1 MRKET
6 DLEAV
11 KRVARTFVY
20 LDVQINERVGFLCNH
35 PFIGQIATVTMEDGK
50 LVLKDVR
57 NEKDL
62 EDVQKSIIKSVDA
75 VTHYLQFIH
84 LVRAPYLPA
93 FFKFTRHFLSLSD
106 YSSFLGSMWTMVE
119 FPNVDDN
126 ITAPEFVKIFRSA
139 DKTLLMDENE
149 YEQYLS
155 LPEEITVYRG
165 IRGRGRLEALSWTT
179 DIEQAE
185 WFAKRWDKNG
195 KVYSATVD
203 KEDVL
208 AVFASRGESELVVDF
223 MKLRDI
229 KLEKEY

>member
-62 EDVQKSIIKSVDA
+62 EDVQKSIIISVDA

-208 AVFASRGESELVVDF
+208 ALFASRGESELVVDF

-229 KLEKEY
+229 KLEKEF

>member
-35 PFIGQIATVTMEDGK
+35 PYIGQIATVVSENGT

-62 EDVQKSIIKSVDA
+62 EDIRKNIIKTIEA
-75 VTHYLQFIH
+75 VSSYLQFIH
-84 LVRAPYLPA
+84 IIRPPYLPA
-93 FFKFTRHFLSLSD
+93 FFKFTQHFLSSYD
-106 YSSFLGSMWTMVE
+106 YSTFLGSMWTIVE

-126 ITAPEFVKIFRSA
+126 ITAPEFVKIFRKA
-139 DKTLLMDENE
+139 DKTLLMDDD
-149 YEQYLS
+149 EQKQYS
-155 LPEEITVYRG
+155 ALPEEITVYRG
-165 IRGRGRLEALSWTT
+165 IRGRGRLEALSWTL
-179 DIEQAE
+179 DIDKAE
-185 WFAKRWDKNG
+185 WFAKRWNKGG
-195 KVYSATVD
+195 KVYSAMVK

-208 AVFASRGESELVVDF
+208 AVFTSRNEDEIVVDF
-223 MKLRDI
+223 QKLSDI
-229 KLEKEY
+229 RLKREY

>member
-165 IRGRGRLEALSWTT
+165 IRGRGRLEALSWTL
-179 DIEQAE
+179 DIDKAE
-185 WFAKRWDKNG
+185 WFAKRWNKGG
-195 KVYSATVD
+195 KVYSARVK

-208 AVFASRGESELVVDF
+208 AVFTSRNEDEIVVDF
-223 MKLRDI
+223 KKLIDVN
-229 KLEKEY
+229 LEREY

>member
-11 KRVARTFVY
+11 KGVARNFVY
-20 LDVQINERVGFLCNH
+20 LDVRISEKVGFICHH
-35 PFIGQIATVTMEDGK
+35 PYIGQIATVVNENGK

-62 EDVQKSIIKSVDA
+62 EDIRQNIIKTIDT
-75 VTHYLQFIH
+75 VTGYLQFIH
-84 LVRAPYLPA
+84 IIRPPYLPA
-93 FFKFTRHFLSLSD
+93 FFKFTRRFLNAYD
-106 YSSFLGSMWTMVE
+106 YSSFLGSMWTIVE

-126 ITAPEFVKIFRSA
+126 ITASEFVKIFRRA
-139 DKTLLMDENE
+139 DKALLMDED
-149 YEQYLS
+149 EQKQYS
-155 LPEEITVYRG
+155 ALPEEITVYRG
-165 IRGRGRLEALSWTT
+165 IRGRGSLKALSWTT
-179 DIEQAE
+179 DMAQAE

-208 AVFASRGESELVVDF
+208 AVFTSRGESELVVDF
-223 MKLRDI
+223 TELSDI
-229 KLEKEY
+229 KLEREY

>member
-35 PFIGQIATVTMEDGK
+35 PYIGQIATVVSENGT

-62 EDVQKSIIKSVDA
+62 EDIRKNIIKTIEA
-75 VTHYLQFIH
+75 VSSYLQFIH
-84 LVRAPYLPA
+84 IIRPPYLPA
-93 FFKFTRHFLSLSD
+93 FFKFTQHFLSSYD
-106 YSSFLGSMWTMVE
+106 YSTFLGSMWTIVE

-126 ITAPEFVKIFRSA
+126 ITAPEFVKIFRKA
-139 DKTLLMDENE
+139 DKTLLMDDD
-149 YEQYLS
+149 EQKQYS
-155 LPEEITVYRG
+155 TLPEEITVYRG
-165 IRGRGRLEALSWTT
+165 IRGRGRLEALSWTL
-179 DIEQAE
+179 DIDKAE
-185 WFAKRWDKNG
+185 WFAKRWNKGG
-195 KVYSATVD
+195 KVYSAMVK

-208 AVFASRGESELVVDF
+208 AVFTSRNEDEIVVDF
-223 MKLRDI
+223 QKLSDI
-229 KLEKEY
+229 RLKREY

>member
-35 PFIGQIATVTMEDGK
+35 PYIGQIATVVSENGT

-62 EDVQKSIIKSVDA
+62 EDIRKNIIKTIEA
-75 VTHYLQFIH
+75 VSSYLQFIH
-84 LVRAPYLPA
+84 IIRPPYLPA
-93 FFKFTRHFLSLSD
+93 FFKFTQHFLSSYD
-106 YSSFLGSMWTMVE
+106 YSTFLGSMWTIVE

-126 ITAPEFVKIFRSA
+126 ITAPEFVKIFRRA
-139 DKTLLMDENE
+139 DKTLLMDED
-149 YEQYLS
+149 EQKQYS
-155 LPEEITVYRG
+155 ALPEEITVYRG
-165 IRGRGRLEALSWTT
+165 IRGRGRLEALSWTL
-179 DIEQAE
+179 DIDKAE
-185 WFAKRWDKNG
+185 WFAKRWNKGG
-195 KVYSATVD
+195 KVYSAMVK

-208 AVFASRGESELVVDF
+208 AVFTSRNEDEIVVDF
-223 MKLRDI
+223 QKLSDI
-229 KLEKEY
+229 RLKREY

>member
-139 DKTLLMDENE
+139 DKTLLMEENE
-149 YEQYLS
+149 YGQYLS

-208 AVFASRGESELVVDF
+208 ALFASRGESELVVDF

-229 KLEKEY
+229 KLEKEF

>member
-11 KRVARTFVY
+11 KKVARSFVY
-20 LDVQINERVGFLCNH
+20 LDVHINEKVGFICNH
-35 PFIGQIATVTMEDGK
+35 PYIGQIATVVSENGK
-50 LVLKDVR
+50 LILKDIR

-62 EDVQKSIIKSVDA
+62 DDIRKNILKTIEA
-75 VTHYLQFIH
+75 VSSYLQFIH
-84 LVRAPYLPA
+84 IIRPPYLPA
-93 FFKFTRHFLSLSD
+93 FFKFTQHLLSAYD
-106 YSSFLGSMWTMVE
+106 YSTFLGSMWTIVE

-126 ITAPEFVKIFRSA
+126 ITAPEFIKIFRRA
-139 DKTLLMDENE
+139 DRTLLMDEE
-149 YEQYLS
+149 EQKQYS
-155 LPEEITVYRG
+155 ALPEGITVYRG
-165 IRGRGRLEALSWTT
+165 IRGRGSLKALSWTT
-179 DIEQAE
+179 DIKQAE

-195 KVYSATVD
+195 KVYSARVS

>member
-35 PFIGQIATVTMEDGK
+35 PYIGQIATVVNENGTLK
-50 LVLKDVR
+50 LKDVR

-62 EDVQKSIIKSVDA
+62 EDIRKNILKTIDA
-75 VTHYLQFIH
+75 VSSCLQFIH
-84 LVRAPYLPA
+84 IIRPPYLPA
-93 FFKFTRHFLSLSD
+93 FFKFTQHLMSSYD
-106 YSSFLGSMWTMVE
+106 YSTFLGSMWTIVE

-126 ITAPEFVKIFRSA
+126 ITASEFVKFFRRA
-139 DKTLLMDENE
+139 DKTLLMDED
-149 YEQYLS
+149 EQKQYS
-155 LPEEITVYRG
+155 ALPEQITVYRG
-165 IRGRGRLEALSWTT
+165 IRGRGSLKALSWTT

-195 KVYSATVD
+195 KVYSAKVRKD
-203 KEDVL
+203 DVL
-208 AVFASRGESELVVDF
+208 AVFASRGESELVVDYA
-223 MKLRDI
+223 KLRDI
-229 KLEKEY
+229 KLEKEC

>member
-62 EDVQKSIIKSVDA
+62 EDIRKSIIKSIDA

-165 IRGRGRLEALSWTT
+165 IRGRGRLEALSWTL
-179 DIEQAE
+179 DIDKAE
-185 WFAKRWDKNG
+185 WFAKRWNKGG
-195 KVYSATVD
+195 KVYSARVK
-203 KEDVL
+203 KEDIL
-208 AVFASRGESELVVDF
+208 AVFTSRNEDEIVVDF
-223 MKLRDI
+223 KKLTCLS
-229 KLEKEY
+229 LEREC